1 MLKKEKKKKKK
12 KNKKKKDSS
21 SESDGSESDSGD
33 EWVEKPTKSSKSSK
47 KEKLSKASDDEGGI
61 VGPNIQKIALTHKEM
76 GKALLPGEGA
86 AMAAYVAEGKRIP
99 RRGEIGLTSDEI
111 ASFESVGYVMSGSR
125 HRRMEAV
132 RIRKENQI
140 YSADEKR
147 ALAMFSK
154 DERQKREHKILDKC
168 IRDSLKRQHELLK
181 HPGRHTAILPGAAAA
196 AAPPVAA
203 SQSAP
208 PPQHQ
213 VFIPPQ
219 AKTEYRWAPPGSAAT
234 FPSSTGAK
242 LGSYPPVSSRT
253 PPYTPPSAGKASPY
267 AAPPQQSKSP
277 AVPASFYHQQQPPAK
292 GLTSLPPSSSPS
304 PAYYKPNQQ
313 TYPQFNSRGLPQVF
327 ETSKVQPVAIA
338 KTANSASSTAKL
350 SSSAPAASLTNH
362 NMSSRYPQI
371 SPLDRNSFAQQYQG
385 YPTSKLYYSSYPS
398 TSATAASHVVASATA
413 TTPNYPTMHTPTSWM
428 SSFSQQQQ
436 QRQLSQ
442 QQQAARPSVVNHVS
456 EQKNHSQPPQRQQ
469 QSLQPPKFAPP
480 PAQKQ
485 RLGPKR
491 DSPLDLS
498 VRTIRRSA
506 DSTHDDEAAVRL
518 LGGSAAPEMVRADTT
533 QPPRLAQ
540 PPPPSE
546 QARVDLS
553 LPTLLRSQEIMPNY
567 HRPSFRIPNNS
578 NESEKARE
586 AMAVSSLLSL
596 EHKFG
601 PQPAKQAVPH
611 SPSPHHTN
619 HSPATLSNHRQPS
632 PSQQNH
638 TPHYQYQHQPSQTQ
652 QHPQQQSLPTFHHFL
667 PSKMDNV
674 AQYNHHP
681 PTSNNQQMM
690 YQQMNY
696 QYYQKVNQSPQP
708 PIPMP
713 KHNNLAADK
722 RESAANQQQQQGI
735 RMQVPTAPH
744 PPQQP
749 AKLTAPKQHSEIPCP
764 SQVSYPLTPQQ
775 LTPDLDGLADLAASR
790 IRTKAELK
798 QKCRNCPEGAP
809 CMCRKDK
816 IAAPVSSR
824 KVSDTRSS
832 TETSVFDFPD
842 SDPETSGPTSVS
854 DLRKNRKAP
863 NADTPPFSEAPALP
877 LVEQSE
883 PDPEWDSVCSNLVT
897 SLETK
902 VSKCIRTAQHSFQA
916 ARKRKQVQEEKM
928 KAKII
933 KLEAQMKEENELI
946 ESVIKTT
953 SESDMLLGLTDKK
966 IKLEPVLKPSVLL
979 DKLQED
985 EEKSVLSDSSVDAV
999 PARLKKKLPA
1009 PSSSESD
1016 YEEELTLAER
1026 QVHRG
1031 LLQSSSS
1038 ESSEESSSSEES
1050 DWSDDVGK
1058 SVAGRLRNP
1067 RNKGRTYNTRR
1078 NKGGKKAK
1086 VGRKRKVGIISSD
1099 EEDEVDG
1106 NNDDDDESDSSS
1118 DSSQPKRRTRR
1129 SGKRSKTVSRSPS
1142 PVVRK
1147 TRNSKGKSVATKKDS
1162 DIDQKLKIKRAK
1174 EKPVKE
1180 KNKPNKKSPKLAAE
1194 KPDKSIS
1201 ENSMDNG
1208 FYPGWEN
1215 ELVRFKESLR
1225 MPKTLIRV
1233 HSGPN
1238 SDPPTPTKKRRGATD
1253 SPCSDSSSKTKKVEE
1268 LLVKK
1273 AIRDVE
1279 LSDSSSSMPG
1289 RPRKKNE
1296 KVSQEVLK
1304 KLANKL
1310 KNKAVE
1316 TTAPEKR
1323 TTKSEPDQTEGEPK
1337 KICSPLRKGL
1347 RQRRRSSRLSG
1358 NMDRRHLRSA
1368 AQHRSNRILLNS
1380 KKHLRRRDIM
1390 DKEKSGDSPQKVKK
1404 SPIKTRRKL
1413 RSSGFDY
1420 LRKKKKKKEGS
1431 ETSST
1436 TTTKKRSSS
1445 NKQKS
1450 LEEIANEVR
1459 SWVVN
1464 KGLGETVLHRAA
1476 RTCRND
1482 VAAYCL
1488 ESLGM
1493 DPSSKDNAGY
1503 TPLHV
1508 ACARGH
1514 LSMARLLLMYGA
1526 LVDSSAQGGIRP
1538 LHEASE
1544 CGHIELMR
1552 LLLSYGADPLL
1563 FNYSNQTSMDLGT
1576 PDAQILLSEHLNDVQ
1591 GKPSNAWDFKFYVN
1605 LEPEDNGF
1613 DVFDD
1618 APISECASLKEEEPD
1633 FEDLTPLMGPGN
1645 CSPFSQPATFWVRG
1659 ESDSYMILSEVCS
1672 HLGHSQDWLKKSL
1685 KSANW
1690 NPDPN
1695 KLKSSIVL
1703 IKVDKELT
1711 KLLASAGQKQKR

>member
-1 MLKKEKKKKKK
+1 MNYSNILEGTRQYFQGLP
-12 KNKKKKDSS
+12 SAQQ
-21 SESDGSESDSGD
+21 GD
-33 EWVEKPTKSSKSSK
+33 P
-47 KEKLSKASDDEGGI
+47 GG
-61 VGPNIQKIALTHKEM
+61 GPGPQA
-76 GKALLPGEGA
+76 P
-86 AMAAYVAEGKRIP
+86 
-99 RRGEIGLTSDEI
+99 
-111 ASFESVGYVMSGSR
+111 
-125 HRRMEAV
+125 
-132 RIRKENQI
+132 
-140 YSADEKR
+140 
-147 ALAMFSK
+147 
-154 DERQKREHKILDKC
+154 
-168 IRDSLKRQHELLK
+168 
-181 HPGRHTAILPGAAAA
+181 
-196 AAPPVAA
+196 AAPPVAT

-350 SSSAPAASLTNH
+350 SSSAPAASMTNH

-436 QRQLSQ
+436 QQQRQLSQ

-456 EQKNHSQPPQRQQ
+456 EQKNHSQPPQQRQQ

-533 QPPRLAQ
+533 QPPRLVQ

-638 TPHYQYQHQPSQTQ
+638 TPHYQYQHQPSQAQ

-667 PSKMDNV
+667 PSKMENV

-696 QYYQKVNQSPQP
+696 QYYQKVNQSPQL

-722 RESAANQQQQQGI
+722 RVLSILRNSLETKNANQQRLLAEAAANQQQQQQQQQGI

-798 QKCRNCPEGAP
+798 Q
-809 CMCRKDK
+809 
-816 IAAPVSSR
+816 
-824 KVSDTRSS
+824 
-832 TETSVFDFPD
+832 
-842 SDPETSGPTSVS
+842 
-854 DLRKNRKAP
+854 
-863 NADTPPFSEAPALP
+863 PFSEAPALP
-877 LVEQSE
+877 LVEQPE

-916 ARKRKQVQEEKM
+916 ARKRKQVQEDKM

-953 SESDMLLGLTDKK
+953 SESDLLLGLTDKK

-985 EEKSVLSDSSVDAV
+985 EEKSVLSDSSADAV

-1086 VGRKRKVGIISSD
+1086 VGRKRKLGIISSD
-1099 EEDEVDG
+1099 DEDEVDE
-1106 NNDDDDESDSSS
+1106 NIDDDDDDDDDESDSSS

-1142 PVVRK
+1142 PVARK
-1147 TRNSKGKSVATKKDS
+1147 TRNSKGKSVANKKDS
-1162 DIDQKLKIKRAK
+1162 NLDQKLKIKRAK

-1180 KNKPNKKSPKLAAE
+1180 KNKPNKKSTKLAAE

-1238 SDPPTPTKKRRGATD
+1238 SDPPTPTKKRRGVTD
-1253 SPCSDSSSKTKKVEE
+1253 SPCSDSSLKTKKVEE

-1310 KNKAVE
+1310 KNKAAE

-1323 TTKSEPDQTEGEPK
+1323 TTKSVPDQTEGEPK

-1591 GKPSNAWDFKFYVN
+1591 GKPSTAWDFKFYVN

-1618 APISECASLKEEEPD
+1618 APISECASLKEEEPE

-1659 ESDSYMILSEVCS
+1659 ESDNYMILSEVCS

-1685 KSANW
+1685 KSEVATKEMSKAEFFENARCSHILGANW

>member
-1 MLKKEKKKKKK
+1 MNYSNILEGTRQYFQGLP
-12 KNKKKKDSS
+12 SAQQ
-21 SESDGSESDSGD
+21 GD
-33 EWVEKPTKSSKSSK
+33 P
-47 KEKLSKASDDEGGI
+47 GG
-61 VGPNIQKIALTHKEM
+61 GPGPQA
-76 GKALLPGEGA
+76 P
-86 AMAAYVAEGKRIP
+86 
-99 RRGEIGLTSDEI
+99 
-111 ASFESVGYVMSGSR
+111 
-125 HRRMEAV
+125 
-132 RIRKENQI
+132 
-140 YSADEKR
+140 
-147 ALAMFSK
+147 
-154 DERQKREHKILDKC
+154 
-168 IRDSLKRQHELLK
+168 
-181 HPGRHTAILPGAAAA
+181 
-196 AAPPVAA
+196 AAPPVAT

-350 SSSAPAASLTNH
+350 SSSAPAASMTNH
-362 NMSSRYPQI
+362 NMSRYPQI

-436 QRQLSQ
+436 QQQRQLSQ

-456 EQKNHSQPPQRQQ
+456 EQKNHSQPPQQRQQ

-533 QPPRLAQ
+533 QPPRLVQ

-638 TPHYQYQHQPSQTQ
+638 TPHYQYQHQPSQAQ

-667 PSKMDNV
+667 PSKMENV

-696 QYYQKVNQSPQP
+696 QYYQKVNQSPQL

-722 RESAANQQQQQGI
+722 RVLSILRNSLETKNANQQRLLAEAAANQQQQQQQQQGI

-798 QKCRNCPEGAP
+798 QLGGDFQQTQLLSPTASYCGRCSHQGCICQKCRNCPEGAP

-877 LVEQSE
+877 LVEQPE

-916 ARKRKQVQEEKM
+916 ARKRKQVQEDKM

-953 SESDMLLGLTDKK
+953 SESDLLLGLTDKK

-985 EEKSVLSDSSVDAV
+985 EEKSVLSDSSADAV

-1086 VGRKRKVGIISSD
+1086 VGRKRKLGIISSD
-1099 EEDEVDG
+1099 DEDEVDE
-1106 NNDDDDESDSSS
+1106 NIDDDDDDDDDESDSSS

-1142 PVVRK
+1142 PVARK
-1147 TRNSKGKSVATKKDS
+1147 TRNSKGKSVANKKDS
-1162 DIDQKLKIKRAK
+1162 NLDQKLKIKRAK

-1180 KNKPNKKSPKLAAE
+1180 KNKPNKKSTKLAAE

-1238 SDPPTPTKKRRGATD
+1238 SDPPTPTKKRRGVTD
-1253 SPCSDSSSKTKKVEE
+1253 SPCSDSSLKTKKVEE

-1310 KNKAVE
+1310 KNKAAE

-1323 TTKSEPDQTEGEPK
+1323 TTKSVPDQTEGEPK

-1591 GKPSNAWDFKFYVN
+1591 GKPSTAWDFKFYVN

-1618 APISECASLKEEEPD
+1618 APISECASLKEEEPE

-1659 ESDSYMILSEVCS
+1659 ESDNYMILSEVCS

-1685 KSANW
+1685 KSEVATKEMSKAEFFENARCSHILGANW

>member
-1 MLKKEKKKKKK
+1 MNYSNILEGTRQYFQGLP
-12 KNKKKKDSS
+12 SAQQ
-21 SESDGSESDSGD
+21 GD
-33 EWVEKPTKSSKSSK
+33 P
-47 KEKLSKASDDEGGI
+47 GG
-61 VGPNIQKIALTHKEM
+61 GPGPQA
-76 GKALLPGEGA
+76 P
-86 AMAAYVAEGKRIP
+86 
-99 RRGEIGLTSDEI
+99 
-111 ASFESVGYVMSGSR
+111 
-125 HRRMEAV
+125 
-132 RIRKENQI
+132 
-140 YSADEKR
+140 
-147 ALAMFSK
+147 
-154 DERQKREHKILDKC
+154 
-168 IRDSLKRQHELLK
+168 
-181 HPGRHTAILPGAAAA
+181 
-196 AAPPVAA
+196 AAPPVAT

-350 SSSAPAASLTNH
+350 SSSAPAASMTNH

-436 QRQLSQ
+436 QQQRQLSQ

-456 EQKNHSQPPQRQQ
+456 EQKNHSQPPQQRQQ

-533 QPPRLAQ
+533 QPPRLVQ

-638 TPHYQYQHQPSQTQ
+638 TPHYQYQHQPSQAQ

-667 PSKMDNV
+667 PSKMENV

-696 QYYQKVNQSPQP
+696 QYYQKVNQSPQL

-722 RESAANQQQQQGI
+722 REAAANQQQQQQQQQGI

-798 QKCRNCPEGAP
+798 QLGGDFQQTQLLSPTASYCGRCSHQGCICQKCRNCPEGAP

-877 LVEQSE
+877 LVEQPE

-916 ARKRKQVQEEKM
+916 ARKRKQVQEDKM

-953 SESDMLLGLTDKK
+953 SESDLLLGLTDKK

-985 EEKSVLSDSSVDAV
+985 EEKSVLSDSSADAV

-1086 VGRKRKVGIISSD
+1086 VGRKRKLGIISSD
-1099 EEDEVDG
+1099 DEDEVDE
-1106 NNDDDDESDSSS
+1106 NIDDDDDDDDDESDSSS

-1142 PVVRK
+1142 PVARK
-1147 TRNSKGKSVATKKDS
+1147 TRNSKGKSVANKKDS
-1162 DIDQKLKIKRAK
+1162 NLDQKLKIKRAK

-1180 KNKPNKKSPKLAAE
+1180 KNKPNKKSTKLAAE

-1238 SDPPTPTKKRRGATD
+1238 SDPPTPTKKRRGVTD
-1253 SPCSDSSSKTKKVEE
+1253 SPCSDSSLKTKKVEE

-1310 KNKAVE
+1310 KNKAAE

-1323 TTKSEPDQTEGEPK
+1323 TTKSVPDQTEGEPK

-1591 GKPSNAWDFKFYVN
+1591 GKPSTAWDFKFYVN

-1618 APISECASLKEEEPD
+1618 APISECASLKEEEPE

-1659 ESDSYMILSEVCS
+1659 ESDNYMILSEVCS

-1685 KSANW
+1685 KSEVATKEMSKAEFFENARCSHILGANW

>member
-1 MLKKEKKKKKK
+1 MNYSNILEGTRQYFQGLP
-12 KNKKKKDSS
+12 SAQQ
-21 SESDGSESDSGD
+21 GD
-33 EWVEKPTKSSKSSK
+33 P
-47 KEKLSKASDDEGGI
+47 GG
-61 VGPNIQKIALTHKEM
+61 GPGPQA
-76 GKALLPGEGA
+76 P
-86 AMAAYVAEGKRIP
+86 
-99 RRGEIGLTSDEI
+99 
-111 ASFESVGYVMSGSR
+111 
-125 HRRMEAV
+125 
-132 RIRKENQI
+132 
-140 YSADEKR
+140 
-147 ALAMFSK
+147 
-154 DERQKREHKILDKC
+154 
-168 IRDSLKRQHELLK
+168 
-181 HPGRHTAILPGAAAA
+181 
-196 AAPPVAA
+196 AAPPVAT

-350 SSSAPAASLTNH
+350 SSSAPAASMTNH

-436 QRQLSQ
+436 QQQRQLSQ

-456 EQKNHSQPPQRQQ
+456 EQKNHSQPPQQRQQ

-533 QPPRLAQ
+533 QPPRLVQ

-638 TPHYQYQHQPSQTQ
+638 TPHYQYQHQPSQAQ

-667 PSKMDNV
+667 PSKMENV

-696 QYYQKVNQSPQP
+696 QYYQKVNQSPQL

-722 RESAANQQQQQGI
+722 RVLSILRNSLETKNANQQRLLAEAAANQQQQQQQQQGI

-877 LVEQSE
+877 LVEQPE

-916 ARKRKQVQEEKM
+916 ARKRKQVQEDKM

-953 SESDMLLGLTDKK
+953 SESDLLLGLTDKK

-985 EEKSVLSDSSVDAV
+985 EEKSVLSDSSADAV

-1086 VGRKRKVGIISSD
+1086 VGRKRKLGIISSD
-1099 EEDEVDG
+1099 DEDEVDE
-1106 NNDDDDESDSSS
+1106 NIDDDDDDDDDESDSSS

-1142 PVVRK
+1142 PVARK
-1147 TRNSKGKSVATKKDS
+1147 TRNSKGKSVANKKDS
-1162 DIDQKLKIKRAK
+1162 NLDQKLKIKRAK

-1180 KNKPNKKSPKLAAE
+1180 KNKPNKKSTKLAAE

-1238 SDPPTPTKKRRGATD
+1238 SDPPTPTKKRRGVTD
-1253 SPCSDSSSKTKKVEE
+1253 SPCSDSSLKTKKVEE

-1310 KNKAVE
+1310 KNKAAE

-1323 TTKSEPDQTEGEPK
+1323 TTKSVPDQTEGEPK

-1591 GKPSNAWDFKFYVN
+1591 GKPSTAWDFKFYVN

-1618 APISECASLKEEEPD
+1618 APISECASLKEEEPE

-1659 ESDSYMILSEVCS
+1659 ESDNYMILSEVCS

-1685 KSANW
+1685 KSEVATKEMSKAEFFENARCSHILGANW